1 MDDLG
6 IKLTKVMNGKG
17 MTQADVCRITG
28 FSTAVVSQVFS
39 GKTKDPRL
47 STIIPI
53 CKALGV
59 TVDELLSTEI

>member
-6 IKLTKVMNGKG
+6 KKLTKVMESKG
-17 MTQADVCRITG
+17 MSQADVCRITG

-47 STIIPI
+47 STILPI
-53 CKALGV
+53 CAALG
-59 TVDELLSTEI
+59 TSIDELLAMEC

>member
-6 IKLTKVMNGKG
+6 IRLTKVMNVKG
-17 MTQADVCRITG
+17 LTQADVCRITG

>member
-6 IKLTKVMNGKG
+6 KKLTKLMNDRGL
-17 MTQADVCRITG
+17 TQADVCRISG
-28 FSTAVVSQVFS
+28 LSTAIVSQVFS

-53 CKALGV
+53 CKALNV
-59 TVDELLSTEI
+59 TLDELLSME